1 MIVYKSKS
9 YSNCRTNAKW
19 ILNQA
24 AFWLAVEIWFL
35 VEIIDFSVM
44 YAIYIVCE
52 TFTIVVNDFLCAIQ
66 WNNAYLIHFGA
77 FLYFCFP
84 SSSLYLS
91 FPLIFLFRIFFHNR
105 VQCRFRWS
113 AFNLIYS
120 HFFSA
125 KKVCWMP
132 HILFS
137 CYKFNVDYV
146 YRGCHKSVYEMHL
159 FRHTIQWFYIFF
171 YSE

>member
-19 ILNQA
+19 ILNQV

-44 YAIYIVCE
+44 YNTIFFIIDI
-52 TFTIVVNDFLCAIQ
+52 FTLYAKHLQLWWMIFLCAIQ

-84 SSSLYLS
+84 SSSLYLTL
-91 FPLIFLFRIFFHNR
+91 PLIFFCFASFF
-105 VQCRFRWS
+105 
-113 AFNLIYS
+113 ITE
-120 HFFSA
+120 
-125 KKVCWMP
+125 
-132 HILFS
+132 
-137 CYKFNVDYV
+137 FNVDFV
-146 YRGCHKSVYEMHL
+146 DPLSISFIHFFQCKGGLLNVS
-159 FRHTIQWFYIFF
+159 YII
-171 YSE
+171 